1 MDRCRFQVITKQMQ
15 ADGVDQNVVAI
26 FGRLGFP
33 PQEAYDKLGSMLN
46 DLYPQWYLAQ
56 AELPSWGEK
65 MDRQVQKYI
74 GAMQDAV
81 RSNLYWR

>member
-1 MDRCRFQVITKQMQ
+1 MQ
-15 ADGVDQNVVAI
+15 ADGVDQNLVAI
-26 FGRLGFP
+26 FGRLGIP
-33 PQEAYDKLGSMLN
+33 PQEAYDKLGCMLN

-65 MDRQVQKYI
+65 IDRQVQKYI